1 MKETIKKERGWE
13 TLKRVGLCVHG
24 SALQEES
31 RHDLELSRNSW
42 HLVLR
47 SQMNPKQIHI
57 AGKIQDRDAPRKQ
70 PKGKERLKT
79 IFLLKKL
86 IQQQISQLQ
95 QWKSVGWVPLGVVFC
110 HSRMSV
116 DGERQSAGKT
126 IYKQKNEVANLQ
138 LLSTSKWMKFIH

>member
-1 MKETIKKERGWE
+1 MKETIKKERSWE

-57 AGKIQDRDAPRKQ
+57 ASKIEDRDTPRKQ
-70 PKGKERLKT
+70 PKGKEGLKT
-79 IFLLKKL
+79 IFLLKKW
-86 IQQQISQLQ
+86 IQQQIFSTTTMEKCGVSSFGCSILSFQNEC
-95 QWKSVGWVPLGVVFC
+95 GW
-110 HSRMSV
+110 
-116 DGERQSAGKT
+116 GKT
-126 IYKQKNEVANLQ
+126 VSLAECWKNYLQAKEWSWTLKNE
-138 LLSTSKWMKFIH
+138 SI